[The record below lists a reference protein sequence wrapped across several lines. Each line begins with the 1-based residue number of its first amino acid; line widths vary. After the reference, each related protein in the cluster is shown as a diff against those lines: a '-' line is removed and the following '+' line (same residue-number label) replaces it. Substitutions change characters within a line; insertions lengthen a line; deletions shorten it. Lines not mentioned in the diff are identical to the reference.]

1 MDDPGMIFAKNR
13 IKMKNGTW
21 KGWDIT
27 VMIKHLKA
35 NAFFFCYRQNKL
47 YMITFLIP
55 SLLSS

>member
-27 VMIKHLKA
+27 VIIKHLKA
-35 NAFFFCYRQNKL
+35 NAFFSVTGRTSY
-47 YMITFLIP
+47 I
-55 SLLSS
+55 